1 MANGG
6 QLRGDVCYTVILASS
21 VTYERAL
28 ELCADNDGKPAD
40 INSREVQNTLA
51 SLVRSKMTSH
61 YVQLWLGM
69 TYKPPVSC
77 SLCVEGARIVQN
89 LVHESELVNVLKDEN
104 CRALFRYLSRLVITT
119 TVSNS
124 L

>member
-40 INSREVQNTLA
+40 VHNKDEQYTLA
-51 SLVRSKMTSH
+51 SLVRSKMTSQ

-69 TYKPPVSC
+69 TYKPSVSAP
-77 SLCVEGARIVQN
+77 SA
-89 LVHESELVNVLKDEN
+89 
-104 CRALFRYLSRLVITT
+104 
-119 TVSNS
+119 
-124 L
+124 